1 MKTFTF
7 DPALFRRSLR
17 VLAALASDP
26 KGQAAGYVDEAI
38 HVHTTKIGTHPG
50 LRLVAAD
57 GHRACAI
64 TLGSVAPPVN
74 DGTPASSDPID
85 ARTILVPADPETP
98 LLKDHFFA
106 VTQGTETAHGLHFI
120 GVPGQ
125 PTKTVGPP
133 HRETYP
139 IDVVNEHLRAL
150 EVPER
155 PNKRAMTLN
164 ADYVK
169 DGLTIVSALF
179 GVVNAVPKMEFVW
192 PLDVERTFGI
202 IATHTN
208 ERGLVF
214 DVRYVVMPYRHI

>member
-1 MKTFTF
+1 VKTFTF

-74 DGTPASSDPID
+74 DGTPASADPID
-85 ARTILVPADPETP
+85 PRTILVPADPETP
-98 LLKDHFFA
+98 LLKEHFYA
-106 VTQGTETAHGLHFI
+106 VTLQERGLHFHA
-120 GVPGQ
+120 VPQSG
-125 PTKTVGPP
+125 TVAYGPA
-133 HRETYP
+133 HRDAYP
-139 IDVVNEHLRAL
+139 IDVVNEHLRTL

-192 PLDVERTFGI
+192 PLDVEQAFGI

-214 DVRYVVMPYRHI
+214 DVRYIVMPYRHI